1 MAHVEKYNVAQVGHM
16 FNHYGRQADDKVQR
30 TNENINLER
39 THLNYNLAPNR
50 HMTQKQYLDKRLQ
63 EITINKKRADTV
75 LMADWVVTLPKT
87 IPDGREK
94 EFFQNIY
101 NYLTDKYGEN
111 NTISAFVHM
120 DETTPHIHFCFIPVA
135 PEHINAKGKLVS
147 ERLCAKEVL
156 NRKDL
161 NRFHKD
167 LEEYMEQAMQLSDCG
182 LLNGATINGNRT
194 MTQLKL
200 ETEQK
205 QLNSIIQQKND
216 IIKTLDAEPPK
227 KTLLETEKHYKARI
241 DRETANNLKEQE
253 LYQKTQELDELQRK
267 LSIKEQEINSKSYLL
282 QENMQKLAKK
292 QKQFDEEVAN
302 KINQL
307 ETEYQQKAKELDTK
321 FQQEIINKVKEIQ
334 SFNAQTLVI
343 DPKFAELQNQLY
355 AQIDEEVQQI
365 GKEGYDYEI

>member
-16 FNHYGRQADDKVQR
+16 LNHYGRQADDKVQR

-63 EITINKKRADTV
+63 EITINKKRANTV
-75 LMADWVVTLPKT
+75 LMADWVVTLPQA
-87 IPDGREK
+87 IPNGREE

-135 PEHINAKGKLVS
+135 PEHINAKGKLVP
-147 ERLCAKEVL
+147 ERLCAREVL

-227 KTLLETEKHYKARI
+227 KTLFETEEHYKARI
-241 DRETANNLKEQE
+241 DREVANNLKEQE

-282 QENMQKLAKK
+282 QEK

-307 ETEYQQKAKELDTK
+307 ETEYQQKTKELNTK
-321 FQQEIINKVKEIQ
+321 FKQEVINKVKEIQ
-334 SFNAQTLVI
+334 LFNAQTLVI

-355 AQIDEEVQQI
+355 QNENVFFGE
-365 GKEGYDYEI
+365 KEGYDYEI

>member
-1 MAHVEKYNVAQVGHM
+1 
-16 FNHYGRQADDKVQR
+16 
-30 TNENINLER
+30 
-39 THLNYNLAPNR
+39 
-50 HMTQKQYLDKRLQ
+50 
-63 EITINKKRADTV
+63 
-75 LMADWVVTLPKT
+75 
-87 IPDGREK
+87 
-94 EFFQNIY
+94 
-101 NYLTDKYGEN
+101 
-111 NTISAFVHM
+111 
-120 DETTPHIHFCFIPVA
+120 
-135 PEHINAKGKLVS
+135 
-147 ERLCAKEVL
+147 
-156 NRKDL
+156 
-161 NRFHKD
+161 
-167 LEEYMEQAMQLSDCG
+167 MEQAMQLSDCG

-227 KTLLETEKHYKARI
+227 KTLFETEEHYKARI

-282 QENMQKLAKK
+282 QEK

-307 ETEYQQKAKELDTK
+307 ETEYQQKTKELNTK
-321 FQQEIINKVKEIQ
+321 FKQEVINKVKEIQ

-355 AQIDEEVQQI
+355 QNENVFFSE
-365 GKEGYDYEI
+365 KEGYDYEI

>member
-1 MAHVEKYNVAQVGHM
+1 MAHVEKYNTVQIGHM
-16 FNHYGRQADDKVQR
+16 LNHYGRQADDKVQR

-63 EITINKKRADTV
+63 EITINKKRANTV

-87 IPDGREK
+87 IPNGREE

-135 PEHINAKGKLVS
+135 PEHIAKGKLVP
-147 ERLCAKEVL
+147 ERLCAREVL

-182 LLNGATINGNRT
+182 LLNGATVNGNRT

-216 IIKTLDAEPPK
+216 IIKILDAEPPK
-227 KTLLETEKHYKARI
+227 KTLLEKEEHYKARI

-282 QENMQKLAKK
+282 QEK

-334 SFNAQTLVI
+334 LFNAQTLVI

-355 AQIDEEVQQI
+355 QNENVFFSE
-365 GKEGYDYEI
+365 KEGYDYEI

>member
-1 MAHVEKYNVAQVGHM
+1 MAHVEKYNTVQIGHM
-16 FNHYGRQADDKVQR
+16 LNHYGRQADDKVQR

-63 EITINKKRADTV
+63 EITINKKRANTV
-75 LMADWVVTLPKT
+75 LMADWVVTLPQA
-87 IPDGREK
+87 IPNGREE

-135 PEHINAKGKLVS
+135 PEHINAKGKLVP
-147 ERLCAKEVL
+147 ERLCAREVL

-167 LEEYMEQAMQLSDCG
+167 LEEYMEQAMQLADVG
-182 LLNGATINGNRT
+182 ILNGATINGNRT

-227 KTLLETEKHYKARI
+227 KTLFETEEHYKARI

-282 QENMQKLAKK
+282 QEK

-307 ETEYQQKAKELDTK
+307 ETEYQQKAKELNTK

-334 SFNAQTLVI
+334 LFNAQTLVI
-343 DPKFAELQNQLY
+343 DPKFAELQSQLY
-355 AQIDEEVQQI
+355 QNENVFFSE
-365 GKEGYDYEI
+365 KEGYDYEI

>member
-16 FNHYGRQADDKVQR
+16 LNHYGRQADDKVQR
-30 TNENINLER
+30 TNENINPER

-50 HMTQKQYLDKRLQ
+50 NMTQKQYLDKRLQ

-75 LMADWVVTLPKT
+75 LMADWVVTLPQT
-87 IPDGREK
+87 IPNGREE
-94 EFFQNIY
+94 EFFQNVY

-135 PEHINAKGKLVS
+135 PEHINAKGKLVP

-161 NRFHKD
+161 NKFHKD
-167 LEEYMEQAMQLSDCG
+167 LEEYMEQAMQLADVG
-182 LLNGATINGNRT
+182 ILNGATINGNRT

-216 IIKTLDAEPPK
+216 IIKTLAAEPPK
-227 KTLLETEKHYKARI
+227 KTLFETEEHYKTRI
-241 DRETANNLKEQE
+241 NREVANNLKEQE
-253 LYQKTQELDELQRK
+253 LYQKTQELNELQKK
-267 LSIKEQEINSKSYLL
+267 LIIQEQEINSKSYLL
-282 QENMQKLAKK
+282 QEK

-307 ETEYQQKAKELDTK
+307 ETEYQQKAKELNTK

-334 SFNAQTLVI
+334 LFNAQTLII

-355 AQIDEEVQQI
+355 AQNNDFDE
-365 GKEGYDYEI
+365 KEGYDYEI

>member
-1 MAHVEKYNVAQVGHM
+1 MAHVEKYNIVQIGHM
-16 FNHYGRQADDKVQR
+16 LNHYGRQADDKVQR

-50 HMTQKQYLDKRLQ
+50 HMTQNQYLDKRLQ
-63 EITINKKRADTV
+63 EITINKNRANTV
-75 LMADWVVTLPKT
+75 LMADWVVTLPQA
-87 IPDGREK
+87 IPNGREE

-135 PEHINAKGKLVS
+135 PEHMAKGKLVQ
-147 ERLCAKEVL
+147 ERLCAREVL

-167 LEEYMEQAMQLSDCG
+167 LEEYMEQAMQFSDCG

-205 QLNSIIQQKND
+205 QLNSVIEQKNN
-216 IIKTLDAEPPK
+216 IIKSLDAEPPK
-227 KTLLETEKHYKARI
+227 KTLFETEEHYKARI
-241 DRETANNLKEQE
+241 DREVANNLKEQE

-282 QENMQKLAKK
+282 QEK

-307 ETEYQQKAKELDTK
+307 ETEYQQKTKELNTK
-321 FQQEIINKVKEIQ
+321 FKQEVINKVKEIQ
-334 SFNAQTLVI
+334 LFNAQTLVI
-343 DPKFAELQNQLY
+343 DPKFAELQSQLY
-355 AQIDEEVQQI
+355 QNENVFFGE
-365 GKEGYDYEI
+365 KEGYDYEV